1 MLDALTDAAR
11 KDTDSTNDTRRSLR
25 RCISA
30 SARRPPTTLSA
41 RDPYVGCRF
50 PKRAVFLHQDP
61 KLVLVPQFLTKT
73 ELARLLASADSHRA
87 VFQRSQVDTHQ
98 NTTLNVPYRTS
109 RSAALPEDSVVRRV
123 IRRAADIL
131 HVFPSQFES
140 PQLVRYEAGQEF
152 KTHHDAATL
161 MFLDPEPE
169 PQHRDD
175 EHETVC
181 RPFVLQISPLLPKRL
196 WTCLIY
202 LTSQQGEDQGGET
215 IFPLLD
221 ISVRPQAGAALFW
234 NNFTAP
240 EQPHRP
246 DRPDPRVV
254 HGGQR
259 LSRGLKLAINLWV
272 SP

>member
-1 MLDALTDAAR
+1 MLDALSDAAR
-11 KDTDSTNDTRRSLR
+11 KDTDTNDTRRSLR
-25 RCISA
+25 RYISA
-30 SARRPPTTLSA
+30 SAPPTTTLSA

-140 PQLVRYEAGQEF
+140 PQLVRYEAGQ
-152 KTHHDAATL
+152 
-161 MFLDPEPE
+161 
-169 PQHRDD
+169 
-175 EHETVC
+175 
-181 RPFVLQISPLLPKRL
+181 
-196 WTCLIY
+196 
-202 LTSQQGEDQGGET
+202 
-215 IFPLLD
+215 
-221 ISVRPQAGAALFW
+221 
-234 NNFTAP
+234 
-240 EQPHRP
+240 
-246 DRPDPRVV
+246 
-254 HGGQR
+254 
-259 LSRGLKLAINLWV
+259 
-272 SP
+272 